1 MRAIFGLVLLV
12 GLGLAGFAVY
22 MAKGYIN
29 EYQTAL
35 AAAQANRAPQIDL
48 KEIYV
53 VTKPLAYGDQV
64 TDEDIELVK
73 FPVDA
78 VPEGAFSDIETVFP
92 QGEKR
97 FRTVLRAME
106 QREVLLPVKVTEAGA
121 DAGVAAR
128 LDKGMRAFAIR
139 VDVASGVSGF
149 LRPGDRVDV
158 YWTGR
163 GSTDSVTSQS
173 ITKLIEKNV
182 RIIAIDQMADNDR
195 TGPTVARTVTIA
207 ATPAVVASLAQA
219 QATGR
224 MALSLVGTADDSV
237 AETVEIDQN
246 TLLGIETAEIDT
258 APEKEV
264 CTVRTRKGADI
275 VEVPVPCPT
284 N

>member
-173 ITKLIEKNV
+173 ITKLIETNV
-182 RIIAIDQMADNDR
+182 QIIAIDQMADTDR
-195 TGPTVARTVTIA
+195 SSPTVARTVTIA

-224 MALSLVGTADDSV
+224 MALSLVGTADDSE